1 MLASRRKCLYASFVL
16 SAILP
21 LAPRAP
27 GETLVIT
34 SAPSGATVEIDGAVV
49 GTTPYE
55 ISYPNSYFHKPH
67 TVFSAR
73 LEHAMVAHIYKD
85 GYAPQRLTL
94 TSGPLEWVA
103 VTGRHHGKYFVLKSE
118 RFDIKLEPASE
129 RSVGSIEAD
138 GKEGPIQRH
147 PNASMLPESPKAP
160 ADSAAVQI
168 ESDPPV
174 ADIYVD
180 WKFAGQTPS
189 TLHLATGPHHIELK
203 AHGRQNWE
211 RELEVAKDSKITLHP
226 VLELQP

>member
-1 MLASRRKCLYASFVL
+1 MPASRRKCLYASLVL
-16 SAILP
+16 SVIFL
-21 LAPRAP
+21 LAPSAP

-129 RSVGSIEAD
+129 RGVGSMEAN
-138 GKEGPIQRH
+138 GKEGPIH
-147 PNASMLPESPKAP
+147 PHLPASVLSDPSEAPPESAT
-160 ADSAAVQI
+160 VQI
-168 ESDPPV
+168 ESDPPR

-189 TLHLATGPHHIELK
+189 TIHLAGGPHHIELK

-211 RELEVAKDSKITLHP
+211 RELEVAKGSKLTLHP
-226 VLELQP
+226 VLESQP